1 MRPISHQKPKS
12 QSIIIT
18 PFELNDKSTFDQ
30 ELLDQEKSLDSLVS
44 LNASHIFPKW
54 FTQKIKLIMFLLF
67 SKFIEKMRIIAQFR
81 SSVHKSVSK
90 FQNNNKQ
97 KIAVFGIFVNIWSV
111 FALKSGTFLFWF
123 TSFAFYLVFFG
134 WLMQVRIKNLSN
146 SSWNQ
151 R

>member
-44 LNASHIFPKW
+44 LNAHFSK
-54 FTQKIKLIMFLLF
+54 KIHSKNKTELIMFLLF

-81 SSVHKSVSK
+81 SSVHKSVSRQ
-90 FQNNNKQ
+90 QNNNRQ
-97 KIAVFGIFVNIWSV
+97 ETAVFGIFAN
-111 FALKSGTFLFWF
+111 F
-123 TSFAFYLVFFG
+123 
-134 WLMQVRIKNLSN
+134 
-146 SSWNQ
+146 
-151 R
+151 